1 MYPCLLRNEFVY
13 LRDGAVDKDC
23 DDAAILSL
31 SLFKGQL
38 RVSEAAFGT
47 LFCPIIVTLENTY

>member
-1 MYPCLLRNEFVY
+1 ME
-13 LRDGAVDKDC
+13 DGDDAVD
-23 DDAAILSL
+23 LFL
-31 SLFKGQL
+31 SLFRGQL